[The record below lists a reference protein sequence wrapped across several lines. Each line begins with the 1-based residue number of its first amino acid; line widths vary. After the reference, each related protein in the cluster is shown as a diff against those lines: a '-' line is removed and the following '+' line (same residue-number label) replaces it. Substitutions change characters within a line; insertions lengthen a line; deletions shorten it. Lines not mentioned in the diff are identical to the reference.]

1 MGCESDKKGYEKTPI
16 SDLEDQKGGNK
27 SESKPSPWSDL
38 GPDMI
43 KMIIVDGVL
52 VTLNRKKVFVSKSIT
67 VIEH

>member
-1 MGCESDKKGYEKTPI
+1 MGCENDKKGYEKTPI

-52 VTLNRKKVFVSKSIT
+52 VT
-67 VIEH
+67 